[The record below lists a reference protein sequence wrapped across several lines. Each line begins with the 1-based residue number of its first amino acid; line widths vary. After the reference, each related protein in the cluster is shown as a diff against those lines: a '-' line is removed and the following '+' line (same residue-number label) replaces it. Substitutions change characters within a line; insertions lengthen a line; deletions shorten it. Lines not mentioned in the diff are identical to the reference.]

1 VDILAALGDQGVTV
15 VLSIHQPRP
24 DVFRLLDRVLVMSAT
39 GRAVYSGASA
49 GAEAHFASL
58 GYAPPR
64 PAGVN
69 VADYVLDVVLRAS
82 DDDAERMVRDFDA
95 SAAAARDAAARA
107 RIAALHGVGDGSDE
121 TRGNRHARSSPC
133 VPRKFRASFSTQ
145 TRALWRRMARNV
157 RRHPFLLA
165 LHFAASAAASAL
177 IGAVF
182 FAAGRDTGGIQNRM
196 GSLFFILLYL
206 TLMSLSSLPLWR
218 EDRALFL
225 REKAAG
231 AYDTASYF
239 VAVVVFDVLALRVLP
254 PLFFALVAYP
264 AIGLHGFSRENDT
277 ESARSSFE
285 AEGSSFETIDHG
297 EAVFTRV
304 RCVCTFALVLVLANV
319 AASALC
325 MSVGIVAPSNA
336 TANACGLLVLLVNLL
351 CGGFF
356 LNEQRDASGA
366 TEESH
371 AFSVV
376 RLLTG
381 ASFVNRAFEALL
393 INEFLGAGT
402 FEFTPKF
409 KNGQSGGARS
419 SISVDVAGDEVLRF
433 FKFGDSTA
441 VLISDLG
448 ALCGLAVGYVALA
461 FALLKWTTRRMGV
474 D

>member
-1 VDILAALGDQGVTV
+1 
-15 VLSIHQPRP
+15 
-24 DVFRLLDRVLVMSAT
+24 
-39 GRAVYSGASA
+39 
-49 GAEAHFASL
+49 
-58 GYAPPR
+58 
-64 PAGVN
+64 
-69 VADYVLDVVLRAS
+69 
-82 DDDAERMVRDFDA
+82 
-95 SAAAARDAAARA
+95 
-107 RIAALHGVGDGSDE
+107 
-121 TRGNRHARSSPC
+121 
-133 VPRKFRASFSTQ
+133 
-145 TRALWRRMARNV
+145 
-157 RRHPFLLA
+157 
-165 LHFAASAAASAL
+165 
-177 IGAVF
+177 
-182 FAAGRDTGGIQNRM
+182 
-196 GSLFFILLYL
+196 
-206 TLMSLSSLPLWR
+206 MSLSSLPLWR

-225 REKAAG
+225 REKPQAR
-231 AYDTASYF
+231 TTRRRLSSPPPSSAS
-239 VAVVVFDVLALRVLP
+239 ALRVF
-254 PLFFALVAYP
+254 PLSP
-264 AIGLHGFSRENDT
+264 AAPGDRLHGFSATPTALNRYKLSRPRT
-277 ESARSSFE
+277 
-285 AEGSSFETIDHG
+285 AECSRPFGAS
-297 EAVFTRV
+297 
-304 RCVCTFALVLVLANV
+304 FALVLVLANV
-319 AASALC
+319 AAGASA
-325 MSVGIVAPSNA
+325 SPWSAPSNA

-366 TEESH
+366 TEGSH

-419 SISVDVAGDEVLRF
+419 SITVDVAGDEVLRF

>member
-1 VDILAALGDQGVTV
+1 
-15 VLSIHQPRP
+15 
-24 DVFRLLDRVLVMSAT
+24 
-39 GRAVYSGASA
+39 
-49 GAEAHFASL
+49 
-58 GYAPPR
+58 
-64 PAGVN
+64 
-69 VADYVLDVVLRAS
+69 
-82 DDDAERMVRDFDA
+82 
-95 SAAAARDAAARA
+95 
-107 RIAALHGVGDGSDE
+107 
-121 TRGNRHARSSPC
+121 
-133 VPRKFRASFSTQ
+133 
-145 TRALWRRMARNV
+145 MARNV

-264 AIGLHGFSRENDT
+264 AIGLHGFSANT
-277 ESARSSFE
+277 ESARSYE
-285 AEGSSFETIDHG
+285 ASH
-297 EAVFTRV
+297 EATDGVSFTRV

-366 TEESH
+366 TEGSH